1 MYLILKKRQLN
12 SRAMFEAIIK
22 DPTILEVT
30 LVLIVLVGIA
40 FWQNLKH
47 IAAILGGIY
56 FMYLIFIMTSY
67 SKDSVTVIV
76 EKKVES
82 KTINIDSVNIVE
94 KEIIEVDTLITK
106 VEDKKEISINDDE
119 VFIQIEN
126 QSRSQRNVID
136 QPIKVL
142 NISFGTRIENRE
154 LEGKNRTF
162 TTDTNRIYCL
172 SGIQNRRSDTKLF
185 HKWYHDGELKS
196 KILLNV
202 GKSFNWRTWS
212 YINVYENRVGEWYV
226 VVEDTLG
233 VRHDSLSFTIS
244 SSN

>member
-1 MYLILKKRQLN
+1 
-12 SRAMFEAIIK
+12 MFEAIIK
-22 DPTILEVT
+22 DPTILEIT

-40 FWQNLKH
+40 FWQNLKY
-47 IAAILGGIY
+47 IATILGGIY
-56 FMYLIFIMTSY
+56 CMYLIFIMTSY
-67 SKDSVTVIV
+67 SNDSMTVIV
-76 EKKVES
+76 EEKFEN
-82 KTINIDSVNIVE
+82 KTINIVE
-94 KEIIEVDTLITK
+94 KESIEVDTIITK

-119 VFIQIEN
+119 AFVQMEN
-126 QSRSQRNVID
+126 QSRNQHNVID

-142 NISFGTRIENRE
+142 NISFGTGIEDRE
-154 LEGKNRTF
+154 LEGKNRIF

-172 SGIQNRRSDTKLF
+172 SGIQNRRTDTKLF
-185 HKWYHDGELKS
+185 HKWYHEGELKS

-212 YINVYENRVGEWYV
+212 YINVYENRTGEWFV

>member
-22 DPTILEVT
+22 DPTILQVT

-56 FMYLIFIMTSY
+56 FIYLIFIMTSY
-67 SKDSVTVIV
+67 PKDSVTVIV
-76 EKKVES
+76 EEKVDN
-82 KTINIDSVNIVE
+82 KIINIDSINIVD
-94 KEIIEVDTLITK
+94 KESIEVDTSIAK
-106 VEDKKEISINDDE
+106 VEYKKEISINDDE
-119 VFIQIEN
+119 EFVQMEN
-126 QSRSQRNVID
+126 QSRNQRNVID

-142 NISFGTRIENRE
+142 NISFGTRIEDRE
-154 LEGKNRTF
+154 LKGKNRTF
-162 TTDTNRIYCL
+162 KTDTNRIYCL
-172 SGIQNRRSDTKLF
+172 SGIQNRRADTKLF
-185 HKWYHDGELKS
+185 HKWYHEGELKS

-233 VRHDSLSFTIS
+233 VRLDSLSFTIS

>member
-47 IAAILGGIY
+47 IVAILGGIY
-56 FMYLIFIMTSY
+56 FIYLIIIMTSY

-76 EKKVES
+76 EEEVEN
-82 KTINIDSVNIVE
+82 KTISIDSVNIVE
-94 KEIIEVDTLITK
+94 KESIEVDTPITK

-119 VFIQIEN
+119 VFVQIEN

-212 YINVYENRVGEWYV
+212 YINVYENRLGEWYV

>member
-1 MYLILKKRQLN
+1 MCPSIPDNLLLIISLN
-12 SRAMFEAIIK
+12 PSDIHEIIIRDDIPNIK
-22 DPTILEVT
+22 P
-30 LVLIVLVGIA
+30 
-40 FWQNLKH
+40 
-47 IAAILGGIY
+47 
-56 FMYLIFIMTSY
+56 IML
-67 SKDSVTVIV
+67 
-76 EKKVES
+76 
-82 KTINIDSVNIVE
+82 NIVE
-94 KEIIEVDTLITK
+94 KESIEVDTIITK

-119 VFIQIEN
+119 AFVQMEN
-126 QSRSQRNVID
+126 QSRNQHNVID

-142 NISFGTRIENRE
+142 NISFGTGIEDRE
-154 LEGKNRTF
+154 LEGKNRIF

-172 SGIQNRRSDTKLF
+172 SGIQNRRTDTKLF
-185 HKWYHDGELKS
+185 HKWYHEGELKS

-212 YINVYENRVGEWYV
+212 YINVYENRTGEWFV

>member
-1 MYLILKKRQLN
+1 VCIVLNARNSYLKRFL
-12 SRAMFEAIIK
+12 RAFSITGSTKEEISPPIEAI
-22 DPTILEVT
+22 
-30 LVLIVLVGIA
+30 
-40 FWQNLKH
+40 
-47 IAAILGGIY
+47 
-56 FMYLIFIMTSY
+56 SR
-67 SKDSVTVIV
+67 
-76 EKKVES
+76 
-82 KTINIDSVNIVE
+82 
-94 KEIIEVDTLITK
+94 TK

-119 VFIQIEN
+119 EFVQMEN
-126 QSRSQRNVID
+126 QSRNQRNVID

-185 HKWYHDGELKS
+185 HKWYHEGELKS

-212 YINVYENRVGEWYV
+212 YINVYENRLGEWYV

>member
-12 SRAMFEAIIK
+12 SRVMFEAIIE

-56 FMYLIFIMTSY
+56 FIYLIIIMTSY

-76 EKKVES
+76 EEEVEN
-82 KTINIDSVNIVE
+82 KTISIDSVNIVE
-94 KEIIEVDTLITK
+94 KESIEVDTTITK

-119 VFIQIEN
+119 AFVQIEN

-185 HKWYHDGELKS
+185 HKWYHEGELKS

-212 YINVYENRVGEWYV
+212 YINVYENRLGEWYV

>member
-1 MYLILKKRQLN
+1 
-12 SRAMFEAIIK
+12 MFEAIIK
-22 DPTILEVT
+22 DPTILEIT
-30 LVLIVLVGIA
+30 LVLIVLIGIA

-67 SKDSVTVIV
+67 SNDSVTVIV
-76 EKKVES
+76 EEKVEN
-82 KTINIDSVNIVE
+82 KTINIVE
-94 KEIIEVDTLITK
+94 KESIEVDTIITK

-119 VFIQIEN
+119 AFVQMEN
-126 QSRSQRNVID
+126 QSRNQHNVID

-142 NISFGTRIENRE
+142 NISFGTGIEDRE
-154 LEGKNRTF
+154 LEGKNRIF
-162 TTDTNRIYCL
+162 TTNTNRIYCL
-172 SGIQNRRSDTKLF
+172 SGIQNRRTDTKLF
-185 HKWYHDGELKS
+185 HKWYHEGELKS

-212 YINVYENRVGEWYV
+212 YINVYENRTGEWFV
-226 VVEDTLG
+226 VVEDTFG

>member
-1 MYLILKKRQLN
+1 
-12 SRAMFEAIIK
+12 
-22 DPTILEVT
+22 
-30 LVLIVLVGIA
+30 
-40 FWQNLKH
+40 
-47 IAAILGGIY
+47 
-56 FMYLIFIMTSY
+56 MTSY
-67 SKDSVTVIV
+67 SKDSVNVIV
-76 EKKVES
+76 EEKVEN
-82 KTINIDSVNIVE
+82 KIINIDSVNIVE

-196 KILLNV
+196 EILLNV

-212 YINVYENRVGEWYV
+212 YINVYENRLGEWYV
-226 VVEDTLG
+226 VIEDTLG

>member
-1 MYLILKKRQLN
+1 
-12 SRAMFEAIIK
+12 MFEAIIK

-30 LVLIVLVGIA
+30 LVLIALVSIA
-40 FWQNLKH
+40 YWQSLKH
-47 IAAILGGIY
+47 ITAILGGIY

-67 SKDSVTVIV
+67 SNDSVTVIV
-76 EKKVES
+76 EEKVKN
-82 KTINIDSVNIVE
+82 KTINIVE
-94 KEIIEVDTLITK
+94 KESIEVDTIITK

-119 VFIQIEN
+119 AFVQMEN
-126 QSRSQRNVID
+126 QSRNQHNVID

-142 NISFGTRIENRE
+142 NISFGTGIEDRE
-154 LEGKNRTF
+154 LEGKNRIF

-172 SGIQNRRSDTKLF
+172 SGIQNRRTDTKLF
-185 HKWYHDGELKS
+185 HKWYHEGELKS

-212 YINVYENRVGEWYV
+212 YINVYENRTGEWFV

>member
-1 MYLILKKRQLN
+1 
-12 SRAMFEAIIK
+12 MFEAIIK
-22 DPTILEVT
+22 DPTILEIT

-40 FWQNLKH
+40 FWQNLKY

-67 SKDSVTVIV
+67 SNDSVTVIV
-76 EKKVES
+76 EEKVEN
-82 KTINIDSVNIVE
+82 KTINIVE
-94 KEIIEVDTLITK
+94 KESIEVDTIITK

-119 VFIQIEN
+119 AFVQMEN
-126 QSRSQRNVID
+126 QSRNQHNVID

-142 NISFGTRIENRE
+142 NISFGTGIEDRE
-154 LEGKNRTF
+154 LEGKNRIF

-172 SGIQNRRSDTKLF
+172 SGIQNRRTDTKLF
-185 HKWYHDGELKS
+185 HKWYHEGELKS

-212 YINVYENRVGEWYV
+212 YINVYENRTGEWFV